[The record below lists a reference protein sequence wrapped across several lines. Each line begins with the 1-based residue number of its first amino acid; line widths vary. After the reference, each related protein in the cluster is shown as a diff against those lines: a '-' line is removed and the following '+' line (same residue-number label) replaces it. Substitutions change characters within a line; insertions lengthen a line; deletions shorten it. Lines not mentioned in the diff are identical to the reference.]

1 MLSCKNSQKHLL
13 VSLLWWCT
21 LGWEGRL
28 GFSPVLHLKEG
39 TRKPGTGESV
49 GIPVPVSGRLRE
61 LELLWIRKAWGIP
74 ERRLVPHPTVSKL
87 GQVRAGSR
95 PWHIHLPP
103 PSLCPWMWNLDFG
116 LFFFFFARD
125 HSEKHLWDIIRGPA
139 ALSDWT
145 LKPWGW
151 STETN

>member
-39 TRKPGTGESV
+39 NPRKPGTGESV

-61 LELLWIRKAWGIP
+61 LKLLWIRKAWGIP
-74 ERRLVPHPTVSKL
+74 ERRLVPHPTASKL
-87 GQVRAGSR
+87 GQVRAASH

-116 LFFFFFARD
+116 FFFFFLPETTVRNIFEI
-125 HSEKHLWDIIRGPA
+125 SLG
-139 ALSDWT
+139 AL
-145 LKPWGW
+145 LHCQIEP
-151 STETN
+151 